1 MKFIAS
7 CIQLN
12 SQDDVAANV
21 QIIEKLVREAAAQ
34 GASFITL
41 PENAFF
47 MRGEASAKQDQQI
60 GVEVCKG
67 LAKELGVSILIG
79 SVHIPTESGKS
90 YNRSILI
97 NNLGEIIS
105 QYDKIHLFDVTLKN
119 GEVYKESDRIIAGSE
134 AVIANKIG
142 MTICYDLRFPHLY
155 RSLAQNGAE
164 VFTIPSAFTYLTG
177 KAHWHSLLRARA
189 IENGCFVI
197 APAQCGYHP
206 NNRRTYGHSMII
218 SPFGEVLKEA
228 SENNIEIITTD
239 IDTSLVSDARSQIGS
254 LINEQQFKIKAN

>member
-1 MKFIAS
+1 MKFITSA
-7 CIQLN
+7 IQLN
-12 SQDDVAANV
+12 SQDNVADNIKTVEKLIHEAAN
-21 QIIEKLVREAAAQ
+21 Q

-60 GVEVCKG
+60 GIDACKAS
-67 LAKELGVSILIG
+67 AKELRVDILIG
-79 SVHIPTESGKS
+79 SIHIPTESGKS

-97 NNLGEIIS
+97 NNLGEIIA

-119 GEVYKESDRIIAGSE
+119 GEVYKESDRIIAGNK
-134 AVIANKIG
+134 AVIINKIG

-164 VFTIPSAFTYLTG
+164 IFTIPSAFTYLTG

-189 IENGCFVI
+189 IENGCFII

-206 NNRRTYGHSMII
+206 NDRRTYGHSMII

-228 SENNIEIITTD
+228 SENNIEIITTE
-239 IDTSLVSDARSQIGS
+239 IDLSLVEEARSQIGS
-254 LINEQQFKIKAN
+254 LRNEQKFIINSY